1 MAAFYEYIKGY
12 MSDGETTQYIFFN
25 RDLGEDKKPF
35 KDYRPY
41 FSNVSNPLDEK
52 DPSDTS
58 LDFKHYLV
66 SEDGNHTFTGT
77 NTFGVEGNSDKK
89 TTSFF
94 TAVNFGGETNF
105 NIAPNFNKGATITDF
120 INIAYKDET
129 SNAKDADKR
138 FIIKKGETTLVT
150 FDDNMVTFAKAL
162 SSQVSVTAPFFN
174 ASSDRRLK
182 TNISAVEDSV
192 LPLIVSTPVYT
203 FKYKKHP
210 TIPVIGIMAQDVLDK
225 NINDFNLV
233 KKSSGGYYEIKE
245 SKMIYILWKAVQEQ
259 QKQIEA
265 LQARLEGEVNG
276 EVNN

>member
-12 MSDGETTQYIFFN
+12 MSNGITAQYIFFN
-25 RDLGEDKKPF
+25 QAKTGEQPI
-35 KDYRPY
+35 KDNRPY
-41 FSNVSNPLDEK
+41 FS
-52 DPSDTS
+52 DTS
-58 LDFKHYLV
+58 SADTKHYLV
-66 SEDGNHTFTGT
+66 SEDGNHTF
-77 NTFGVEGNSDKK
+77 EGDNKFEGQDEKGNLR
-89 TTSFF
+89 TTSFS
-94 TAVNFGGETNF
+94 TAVNFNGTVDF
-105 NIAPNFNKGATITDF
+105 NITPSFNSGATIKKSVGIVYDGTSNKF
-120 INIAYKDET
+120 VIKSGET
-129 SNAKDADKR
+129 S
-138 FIIKKGETTLVT
+138 LVT
-150 FDDNMVTFAKAL
+150 FSTGNDEKSKYVSFAQAL
-162 SSQVSVTAPFFN
+162 SSDTSVTAPFFN

-182 TNISAVEDSV
+182 TNINAVEDSV

-203 FKYKKHP
+203 FNYKKHP

-276 EVNN
+276 EVND